1 MKISTLDH
9 SLSIG
14 AWVSLLAFIMIA
26 CTHNNEDRQGRF
38 ESAVSS
44 LHPSGD
50 DEDRL
55 FVPEGLRAEVWAKSP
70 QFYNPTNIDVDR
82 NGRVWVT
89 EAVNY
94 RDFNND
100 PEDGFKH
107 FEGGD
112 RVVILEDTNGDGR
125 ADSSKVFVQ
134 DEDLVS
140 PLGIAVIEN
149 KVIVSS
155 SPYLIVYTDETGND
169 QPDRKEKFLTGF
181 GGLDHDHALHSL
193 VAGPDGLWYFNTGN
207 AGPHIVTDKDGWTLR
222 AGSSYTGG
230 TPYNVENEPGLISD
244 DGRVW
249 IGGVALRINPD
260 GTGLKVLGHNFRNSY
275 EITLDSYGNMWQND
289 NDDQISN
296 RTTWL
301 VEGGNAGFMSRDGS
315 RFWRADQRPGQD
327 IPTAH
332 WRQED
337 PGVMPSGD
345 ITGAGAP
352 TGIVLYES
360 DALGPQYEE
369 MLLSADAGRNHI
381 FGYLPEPSGA
391 GFELNR
397 HIFASS
403 VDESTSDYVW
413 HNENIGEDKW
423 FRPSDVAVGT
433 DGSLY
438 IADWYDPIVGGHQMR
453 LQQGDGRIYRISPE
467 NRALHTPDLDLQSTE
482 GQIQALLNPAI
493 NVRYSGFIRLKEQG
507 ESAVED
513 VKEILSADKRYHRA
527 RAVWLLANLGDAGI
541 TEAER
546 LMQDDRDDH
555 IRFTAFRALR
565 QNNPERVLEY
575 AQRLARDPSP
585 PIRREVAIALRDI
598 PLDESQEII
607 LELIKGYDGEDQWYL
622 YALGIALD
630 GKGEEFY
637 PVLKEEFAGNS
648 SPEEWPEI
656 VADLAWELHPRAAVE
671 DLKARA
677 ASRLL
682 PEAERK
688 RAIVALGFVD
698 APEAADAM
706 IALSEQS
713 LSDVSREALW
723 WLKFRN
729 TNEWQAYLEDW
740 EAPPPDRPL
749 AKKPEI
755 LALNEVVNNE
765 SASIRERVQAA
776 ETMAADSVGGLYLI
790 SAAAQS
796 KLPFE
801 LEQAISSVIFENPDR
816 YVRSLAMG
824 YFTRPDPGQSV
835 NRENILSA
843 VTDADVDRG
852 RDLFFSNCAMCH
864 SNGETGSSFG
874 PSLATIRNRI
884 GRSEL
889 LDAIIEPDASVTFG
903 FEPWLVTTGDG
914 RAIYGLRL
922 SDGNITV
929 VSDVFE
935 NRYFFNAEEIESKRQ
950 LSTTIMP
957 DAYQLELTEDD
968 LADLTRY
975 LLELN

>member
-1 MKISTLDH
+1 MKLFTLYH
-9 SLSIG
+9 SLSIVV
-14 AWVSLLAFIMIA
+14 WLSLFAFVMIA
-26 CTHNNEDRQGRF
+26 CTYSDEDRQVRF

-50 DEDRL
+50 DENRL
-55 FVPEGLRAEVWAKSP
+55 FVPEGLRAEVWAISP

-82 NGRVWVT
+82 HGRIWVT

-107 FEGGD
+107 YESGD

-140 PLGIAVIEN
+140 PMGIAVIEN

-155 SPYLIVYTDETGND
+155 SPYLIVYTDENGND

-181 GGLDHDHALHSL
+181 GGFDHDHALHSV
-193 VAGPDGLWYFNTGN
+193 VAGPDGLWYFNAGN

-230 TPYNVENEPGLISD
+230 SPYNTENEPGLISD

-260 GTGLKVLGHNFRNSY
+260 GTGLKVVGHNFRNSY
-275 EITLDSYGNMWQND
+275 EIALDSYGNMWQND

-296 RTTWL
+296 RSTWL

-381 FGYLPEPSGA
+381 FGYLPKKSGA

-403 VDESTSDYVW
+403 VDETTSDYVW
-413 HNENIGEDKW
+413 HDEDIGENKW

-438 IADWYDPIVGGHQMR
+438 ISDWYDPIVGGHQMR
-453 LQQGDGRIYRISPE
+453 LKQGDGRIYRITPE
-467 NRALHTPDLDLQSTE
+467 NRSLHTPDLDLNSAE

-493 NVRYSGFIRLKEQG
+493 NVRYSGFKRLKEQG
-507 ESAVED
+507 VRVMEE
-513 VKEILSADKRYHRA
+513 VKEILSSDKRYHRA

-541 TEAER
+541 TEVKH

-555 IRFTAFRALR
+555 IRLTAFRALR
-565 QNNPERVLEY
+565 QNNPEQLLEY
-575 AQRLARDPSP
+575 AQRLSRDVSPS
-585 PIRREVAIALRDI
+585 IRREVAIALRDI
-598 PLDESQEII
+598 SLRESQDII
-607 LELIKGYDGEDQWYL
+607 LELIRGYDGEDRWYL

-630 GKGEEFY
+630 GKEEEFY
-637 PVLKEEFAGNS
+637 PVLKEGFAGNN
-648 SPEEWPEI
+648 SPEEWPQI
-656 VADLAWELHPRAAVE
+656 VADLAWELHPRAAIE
-671 DLKARA
+671 DLKIRAR
-677 ASRLL
+677 SRQVS
-682 PEAERK
+682 ETERK

-698 APEAADAM
+698 APAAAEAM
-706 IALSEQS
+706 IELSEHS
-713 LSDVSREALW
+713 LPDVSREALW
-723 WLKFRN
+723 WLSFRN
-729 TNEWQAYLEDW
+729 TNDWQTYLEDW
-740 EAPPPDRPL
+740 EAPPPDRLL
-749 AKKPEI
+749 ARKTEMRD
-755 LALNEVVNNE
+755 LNQVVINK
-765 SASIRERVQAA
+765 SASIPERIQAA
-776 ETMAADSVGGLYLI
+776 ETMATDSVGGLYLI
-790 SAAAQS
+790 STAVLS
-796 KLPFE
+796 ELPSE
-801 LEQAISSVIFENPDR
+801 LEQAISSIIFENSDP
-816 YVRSLAMG
+816 YVRSLAKG
-824 YFTRPDPGQSV
+824 YFTRPDPGQNY

-843 VTDADVDRG
+843 EADTDRG
-852 RDLFFSNCAMCH
+852 RILFYSNCAMCH
-864 SNGETGSSFG
+864 SDGEIGSSFG
-874 PSLATIRNRI
+874 PSLATIGNRI

-889 LDAIIEPDASVTFG
+889 LDATIEPDASVTFG
-903 FEPWLVTTGDG
+903 FEPWILTTKDG
-914 RAIYGLRL
+914 RAMYGLLL
-922 SDGNITV
+922 SDGNVTV
-929 VSDVFE
+929 ISDIFG
-935 NRYFFNAEEIESKRQ
+935 NQYIFSREEIESKFQ
-950 LSTTIMP
+950 LSNTIMP
-957 DAYQLELTEDD
+957 GASSLELSEQD
-968 LADLTRY
+968 LADITRY
-975 LLELN
+975 IFDLN